1 MRYVIVQHNCD
12 TVPHPLL
19 IYDADSEYHPGERP
33 KDLFLLLKLT
43 VVEIIFAVSFFN
55 RIPNW
60 TRTLMM
66 TVNQTTGQQQV
77 TSARQALLTPDQE

>member
-33 KDLFLLLKLT
+33 KALFLLLPFPFLT
-43 VVEIIFAVSFFN
+43 GFQIGLVS
-55 RIPNW
+55 
-60 TRTLMM
+60 
-66 TVNQTTGQQQV
+66 
-77 TSARQALLTPDQE
+77 